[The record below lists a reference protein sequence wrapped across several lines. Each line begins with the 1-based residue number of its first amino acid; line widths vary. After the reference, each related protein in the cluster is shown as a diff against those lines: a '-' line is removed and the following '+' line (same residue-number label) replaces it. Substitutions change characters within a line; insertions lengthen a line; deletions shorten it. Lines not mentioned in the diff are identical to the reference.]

1 MFQRVSYIGLESA
14 VLFNHKKQGM
24 MFARFFTC
32 VHENSEYKKKE
43 DLTALISAFN
53 TMLYENMI
61 FLSSGKEIEE
71 FSSLKYIDRYT
82 AGGALRFEKADLS
95 PVLVRKTEIL
105 THYPISAVWKI

>member
-1 MFQRVSYIGLESA
+1 MFQRVSYIGLESD

-32 VHENSEYKKKE
+32 VHKNPEYKKKE